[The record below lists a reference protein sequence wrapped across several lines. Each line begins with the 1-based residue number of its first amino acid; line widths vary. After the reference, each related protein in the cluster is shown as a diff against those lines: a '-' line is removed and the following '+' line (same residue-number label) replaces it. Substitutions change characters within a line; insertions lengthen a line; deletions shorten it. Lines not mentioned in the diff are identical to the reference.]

1 MFLYSD
7 HIEQPK
13 TRAFVAVKFRD
24 PELVRRIYGS
34 FELATDAKGPIMKI
48 GLEEYQLE
56 WAVKSMTQHQL
67 FEEVCAKFNGS
78 GLSEVENTVHYG
90 HATVHPTELPEFVSL
105 YKYVGKLRDLNE
117 FRVWAQTCPRFMR
130 QEYEQ
135 RLDRMEFQL
144 KKLEQSQREAGDELI
159 RQGKHDAARLDQ
171 LEKRLEQL
179 DQDRH
184 DINARLVSM
193 VEQWTAKRVTLS
205 DW

>member
-7 HIEQPK
+7 NIEPPK

-34 FELATDAKGPIMKI
+34 FELDTGAKGPIMQI
-48 GLEEYQLE
+48 GMEKYQLE
-56 WAVKSMTQHQL
+56 WAVKSLTQHQL

-78 GLSEVENTVHYG
+78 GLSEIENTVHYG
-90 HATVHPTELPEFVSL
+90 HATVHPTDMPEFVFA
-105 YKYVGKLRDLNE
+105 YKYVGKLCDLNE

-144 KKLEQSQREAGDELI
+144 KKLEQAQREAGDEI
-159 RQGKHDAARLDQ
+159 MRQGKHDATLLDQ
-171 LEKRLEQL
+171 LDRKLEQL

-184 DINARLVSM
+184 DINTRLVSM
-193 VEQWTAKRVTLS
+193 VEQWTSKRVMLS